1 MNESVVKPA
10 VVVAN
15 NLKPIVASNH
25 SMNGEMVVQ
34 TQSQSN
40 HTTNPMSSIPIKLS
54 ADSRP
59 LPSQQPPPL
68 SHQTAGQPPVKPRD
82 YKLIADPAL
91 KKGAALKVYRY
102 DGVVPGEAVYS
113 AVQVKDPR
121 RPPIWNHIEAA
132 ELIFPKFKIDSNYV
146 GTPPPLEV
154 SITNLND
161 NINKTFL
168 EDLLKKFDLI
178 DELEVLYH
186 PKTKK
191 HLGLARISFNST
203 SGAKACVDKL
213 DQTSVMGNIINV
225 FIDPFGKEVTSAFE
239 AIVNPPPVIPQIPTT
254 QQPSIDA
261 NFLDP
266 NTALNPEVESV
277 PSVSMTVNSSI
288 PATTPSNSS
297 DYGYATDGRLT
308 ASANYLSTTHS
319 SHSTPLSYD
328 SGYSYQQHYPY
339 ATDNGNNCTDGLW
352 NQTTGAVNNMVW
364 DPQSGQWIENNIKP
378 DPSSLNK
385 SLVRESLDSRIELLL
400 KQQSAGLGPSFLGIL
415 GSPPLDFKSSSSPLN
430 SNNKKNEFT
439 ESANRRNNQRRSDMD
454 SEPILGTPPSPF
466 LSASD
471 FIKWH
476 KMTKAIDSGKELIWE
491 DSDYDNL
498 DDEEDIEDD
507 STPLKDEPQESKRS
521 RNKYKKRVEDDNDD
535 DRMSLSSLSSGEKL
549 LIGGE
554 DTSEPSTSA
563 GVHHQASHPMY
574 PSEHVQMMAR
584 LGLWKP
590 GMGSD
595 IDMVAYNSAT
605 NPPNYTSSTATTAFT
620 PFMFTPMTGQSF
632 STTQSA
638 THPFPQPCYYSS
650 AGFIQQP
657 NSSHFPSLSTPVT
670 PTSKTPQMSQM
681 NNEWQKQT
689 NEANKIQ
696 ITRNSLNI
704 VVSELK
710 EMIKKDICKK
720 MVESTAF
727 KLFEKWWDDCENKSK
742 TSGVSLYSSD
752 RFSNNKSHESRPTTT
767 TTTTPSSQWQTIP
780 SLYDNKAESVNTFSG
795 LGLGLR
801 AAIPKMPSFRR
812 KFKKPSSPDPTDD
825 TPDIKR
831 SESDEDIDKSDDS
844 DSYRRESRAQKNRAA
859 AVIDDDTKSSI
870 SSSKSDSSSSSSSDS
885 SSSESSS
892 DSDSSSSSSAS
903 SSSSSSA
910 SSSSSSSDSS
920 ASSVTSSAKRKK
932 KYRKHRST
940 VSTKE
945 KSDKDFA
952 QRESQLKAERKSPE
966 EENDSKLDSI
976 DDKTDNNTEVTTDLE
991 LEASQALMALATG
1004 FSTVVPKNLVTAEPS
1019 GKDSTTT
1026 LSRVPMNSDTESA
1039 PETEEFDNETPQ
1051 TAVAFDHSYCMPE
1064 PNLRSREPATD
1075 LDSVIDLVARGVA
1088 KDKSKD
1094 KSNQLTDHM
1103 YSRTKDT
1110 SAQAK
1115 TQKRQYK
1122 KKTSPQKTAQKSS
1135 PTPEF
1140 DHSLYAV
1147 ASEWRKAKRA
1157 RTNIPNNITDSF
1169 VDDYVVP
1176 ERVPTPQP
1184 VFKKRDLIEEM
1195 NILYEFLATGVD
1207 VEDVSYMKRSYENM
1221 LQEDNQI
1228 WWLND
1233 IHWVDHPATHIASP
1247 KKKRKTDDSQPR
1259 IHQTG
1264 CARSEGYYKMDF
1276 WEKVRM
1282 SHVSNTSLNTTN
1294 NEDND
1299 LPKQLRARQVGTGS
1313 TREARSNQR
1322 RLLATVDAAWSDLL
1336 KFNQLQ
1342 FRKKQLKFAK
1352 SRIHDWGLFALEPI
1366 AADEMVIEYV
1376 GQGIR
1381 PIIADIRE
1389 KKYTE
1394 LGIGSSYLFRV
1405 DLETIVDATRYGNVA
1420 RFINHSCNPNCYAKV
1435 ITVEGAKKI
1444 VIYSK
1449 QPIEVDEEITYDYK
1463 FPIEEDNKIP
1473 CLCLA
1478 PQCRGFLN

>member
-102 DGVVPGEAVYS
+102 DGVVPGKEAVYS

-507 STPLKDEPQESKRS
+507 STPLKDEPQE
-521 RNKYKKRVEDDNDD
+521 
-535 DRMSLSSLSSGEKL
+535 
-549 LIGGE
+549 I
-554 DTSEPSTSA
+554 
-563 GVHHQASHPMY
+563 
-574 PSEHVQMMAR
+574 
-584 LGLWKP
+584 
-590 GMGSD
+590 
-595 IDMVAYNSAT
+595 
-605 NPPNYTSSTATTAFT
+605 
-620 PFMFTPMTGQSF
+620 
-632 STTQSA
+632 
-638 THPFPQPCYYSS
+638 
-650 AGFIQQP
+650 
-657 NSSHFPSLSTPVT
+657 T

>member
-102 DGVVPGEAVYS
+102 DGVVPGKEAVYS

-549 LIGGE
+549 LIG
-554 DTSEPSTSA
+554 
-563 GVHHQASHPMY
+563 
-574 PSEHVQMMAR
+574 
-584 LGLWKP
+584 
-590 GMGSD
+590 
-595 IDMVAYNSAT
+595 
-605 NPPNYTSSTATTAFT
+605 
-620 PFMFTPMTGQSF
+620 
-632 STTQSA
+632 
-638 THPFPQPCYYSS
+638 
-650 AGFIQQP
+650 
-657 NSSHFPSLSTPVT
+657 VT